1 MIMRDKRY
9 KMKITATQ
17 IGGYREKNINL
28 LVNKNVKNKVMAFK
42 GDPEVVNYLLDYTY
56 YVKERMKYFYL
67 SRSQYYKI
75 REFLNVAYNTIYK
88 YKLTIEIE

>member
-1 MIMRDKRY
+1 MIMKDKRY

-17 IGGYREKNINL
+17 IGGYQEKSINL

-42 GDPEVVNYLLDYTY
+42 GDPEVVNYFLEYTY
-56 YVKERMKYFYL
+56 YVKKSMKHFYL

-75 REFLNVAYNTIYK
+75 KDFLDVTYHTIYN